1 MKIKPL
7 LKSDLAEAITVIKAS
22 FETYVKAS
30 WSPTAIEV
38 FYTKDLA
45 VDKLESLIDN
55 DNICLKCTVDGCI
68 SGVILFSSKRKL
80 AYLFVSPEENGKG
93 IARKLFDAAKLEVD
107 DSVDYIE
114 LTSTEY
120 AVPVYEK
127 LGFRKSA
134 NAFLYKDSTFQ
145 PMVYWMGNHRL
156 SASVQITES

>member
-22 FETYVKAS
+22 FETYVKPS
-30 WSPTAIEV
+30 WSQNAIEA
-38 FYTKDLA
+38 FYTKDIA
-45 VDKLESLIDN
+45 IDKLKSLLDS
-55 DNICLKCTVDGCI
+55 DNICLKCTVDDCI
-68 SGVILFSSKRKL
+68 SGVLLFSSKRKL

-93 IARKLFDAAKLEVD
+93 IAKKLFDAAKLQVD

-114 LTSTEY
+114 LASTEY

-134 NAFLYKDSTFQ
+134 NAFLYNDCTFQ
-145 PMVYWMGNHRL
+145 PMVYWMGNYRL
-156 SASVQITES
+156 NSSVQIIES